1 MKISKRQLD
10 WLIIGYLILVVFV
23 LTASIHPVVR
33 LNKIRILEIRLDYIL
48 HFILFI
54 PWMILARW
62 RWARGEREQMIFYL
76 AAGAGLFLAGLTEI
90 IQIYVPYRSFSSND
104 FTANS
109 LGIFVGA
116 LIAGWGSAKRQAR
129 QGIL

>member
-1 MKISKRQLD
+1 MLN
-10 WLIIGYLILVVFV
+10 WLIIGYLLFVVFV

-33 LNKIRILEIRLDYIL
+33 LNKIKLLDIRLDYIL
-48 HFILFI
+48 HFLLFI

-62 RWARGEREQMIFYL
+62 RWARGEGEQAVFYL
-76 AAGAGLFLAGLTEI
+76 TAGAGLFLAGLTEI
-90 IQIYVPYRSFSSND
+90 IQIYVPYRSFSLND

-116 LIAGWGSAKRQAR
+116 LIAGWGRERKVASSQ
-129 QGIL
+129 

>member
-1 MKISKRQLD
+1 MKLSEGKLN

-33 LNKIRILEIRLDYIL
+33 LNKIRILKIRLDYIL

-54 PWMILARW
+54 PWMVLARW
-62 RWARGEREQMIFYL
+62 RWAGGDKALGLFYL
-76 AAGAGLFLAGLTEI
+76 AAGVGLFLAGLTEI
-90 IQIYVPYRSFSSND
+90 IQIYVPYRSFSLND
-104 FTANS
+104 FTASS

-116 LIAGWGSAKRQAR
+116 LIAG
-129 QGIL
+129 

>member
-90 IQIYVPYRSFSSND
+90 IQIYVPYRSFSLND

-116 LIAGWGSAKRQAR
+116 LIAGWGRERKVASS
-129 QGIL
+129 